1 MTKPKLKRI
10 NFTIPEQLWEKL
22 LNKQKETGY
31 NISDLL
37 RRAIESLLE
46 K

>member
-1 MTKPKLKRI
+1 MTKQKLKRI

-22 LNKQKETGY
+22 LNRQRETGY
-31 NISDLL
+31 NISDLM
-37 RRAIESLLE
+37 RRAIEALLE